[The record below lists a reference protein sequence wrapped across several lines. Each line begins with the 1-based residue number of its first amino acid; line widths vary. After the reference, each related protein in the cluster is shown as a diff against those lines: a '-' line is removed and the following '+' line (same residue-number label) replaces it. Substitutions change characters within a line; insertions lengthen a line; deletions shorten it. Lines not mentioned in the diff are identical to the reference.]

1 MLSNKLRWLSFVLK
15 MMGMGAGE
23 KKALCLDDTAKCIGI
38 LKFPVHIYFRIDI
51 LISSNSII
59 HYLQWQNTY
68 ISVWTYFQLSTFII
82 FITQWHLPRIFY
94 PSGNSSHEIPQ
105 TEIIP
110 FCCKSIS
117 TLNLK
122 SKHATVGKKK
132 KKEKSF
138 NNMPVRFSDKH
149 IHTHWTSDFR
159 ATHFLRLFFV
169 CLFLLVCGFFFL
181 CLVWGVFVCFFV

>member
-1 MLSNKLRWLSFVLK
+1 
-15 MMGMGAGE
+15 MGMGAGE

-59 HYLQWQNTY
+59 HYLQRQNTY

-132 KKEKSF
+132 KKKVSTICQLDFQISTFILTELLISEQLT
-138 NNMPVRFSDKH
+138 FSGC
-149 IHTHWTSDFR
+149 
-159 ATHFLRLFFV
+159 FLFV
-169 CLFLLVCGFFFL
+169 CFCWFVFFFFL